1 MTKKKKKLAPTGSK
15 TASESA
21 LIKTRG
27 CTVNL
32 SINLEA
38 KTLTAVVE
46 DRERGQIYDASADL
60 EVR

>member
-1 MTKKKKKLAPTGSK
+1 MAKKKRIAPEAPEN
-15 TASESA
+15 ASESA
-21 LIKTRG
+21 LIKTRA

-38 KTLTAVVE
+38 KKLTAVVE
-46 DRERGQIYDASADL
+46 DRESGMIYDAASDL

>member
-1 MTKKKKKLAPTGSK
+1 MAKKKKLAPTGLK

-21 LIKTRG
+21 LIKTRA

-38 KTLTAVVE
+38 KKLTAVVE
-46 DRERGQIYDASADL
+46 DRESGQIFDASADL
-60 EVR
+60 EER

>member
-1 MTKKKKKLAPTGSK
+1 MAKKKKLAPEAPK
-15 TASESA
+15 NASESA
-21 LIKTRG
+21 LIKTRA

-38 KTLTAVVE
+38 KKLTAVVE
-46 DRERGQIYDASADL
+46 DRERGLIYEAAADL

>member
-1 MTKKKKKLAPTGSK
+1 MAKKKKLAPEMPEN
-15 TASESA
+15 ASESA
-21 LIKTRG
+21 LIKTRA

-38 KTLTAVVE
+38 KKLTAVIE
-46 DRERGQIYDASADL
+46 DRESGQIYDAAADL

>member
-1 MTKKKKKLAPTGSK
+1 MAKKKKLAPEMPEK
-15 TASESA
+15 ASESA
-21 LIKTRG
+21 LIKTRA

-38 KTLTAVVE
+38 KKLTAVVE
-46 DRERGQIYDASADL
+46 DRESGQIYDAAADL

>member
-1 MTKKKKKLAPTGSK
+1 MAKKKKLAPTGLK

-21 LIKTRG
+21 LIKTRA

-38 KTLTAVVE
+38 KKLTAVVE
-46 DRERGQIYDASADL
+46 DLESGQIFDASSDL
-60 EVR
+60 EER

>member
-1 MTKKKKKLAPTGSK
+1 MAKKKKLAPEMPEN
-15 TASESA
+15 ASESA
-21 LIKTRG
+21 LIKTRA

-38 KTLTAVVE
+38 KKLTAVVE
-46 DRERGQIYDASADL
+46 DRESGKIFDASADL

>member
-1 MTKKKKKLAPTGSK
+1 MAKKKKLAPTGLK

-27 CTVNL
+27 YTVNL

-38 KTLTAVVE
+38 KKLTAVVE
-46 DRERGQIYDASADL
+46 DRESGLIYDAAADL